1 MKDQKYSFASWIAIP
16 VFGYLGYVFNYMA
29 DGFFRAESD
38 VMTVGT
44 QIFMKRFDIVMEDP
58 LNFKAYYNERSFLMT
73 VCFIFIFLFVD
84 FMLYLSKKTTMEGME
99 YGTARWGNPKR
110 MSNRLADKN
119 EDFNILLSQNFS
131 LTIDMKKSGLN
142 RNILVIG
149 GSGSGKT
156 FKFVGPN
163 TMQANMSLVITDP
176 KGDTIKDYA
185 WVLRRERFIIKVL
198 DLIEPD
204 KSDGYNPFRYICNQ
218 QDVVKLISNIMDN
231 TTPPNNQSR
240 EPFWDKAE
248 SLFYQAVF
256 FYVLYEAENQNL
268 PKNFRTFLMLVNEAK
283 VMADEDDLSPMDI
296 RFGSLPEDHE
306 ARKAY
311 NKFMSGAGDTLRSII
326 ISAHAR
332 LFPFE
337 SEGILKIFEKDEMDL
352 YALGE
357 GALRDGVRDNQ
368 TKTALFIK
376 IPDDDKSFNFV
387 PGMLYT
393 QMFQVLYASARKYG
407 NFLPIPVQCYFDE
420 FKNISMPSNF
430 LDILATCRSRNIGV
444 VPIFQ
449 DKSQIQSLYKESV
462 GTMISNCDTL
472 LFLGGTDPDV
482 KKFIS
487 ESLGDQ
493 TIWKKNHSVSR
504 GRSGSMSQNEDKMGR
519 KLMTPDEVGRMNNQD
534 CIIMVRGEYPIK
546 DRKLNAK
553 KHKRAKY
560 SGLNGFPYIHKKH
573 ADIHLKRMDEIGDN
587 DVILTPELILE
598 LLQSGKETIP
608 GNEWIQAAEELSE
621 ERQMELKK
629 EKEQEWQ
636 NKLPEHFE
644 SLTLVEILACTD
656 FSISYT
662 NQIVAAIEAG
672 ITEKDVK
679 QFIKQGLSEEEI
691 EKQIK
696 IHRIIKAEVTP

>member
-1 MKDQKYSFASWIAIP
+1 MKDQKYSFASWIIGIP
-16 VFGYLGYVFNYMA
+16 IFGYLGYIFNYMA

-38 VMTVGT
+38 VITVGT
-44 QIFMKRFDIVMEDP
+44 QIFMKRFDLVVDHP
-58 LNFKAYYNERSFLMT
+58 LNFKDYYNGRSIVMA
-73 VCFIFIFLFVD
+73 VIFILVFLF
-84 FMLYLSKKTTMEGME
+84 LNLLIYLSKKTTMEGME

-110 MSNRLADKN
+110 MSKCLADKN
-119 EDFNILLSQNFS
+119 KDSNILLSQNFS
-131 LTIDMKKSGLN
+131 LAIDMKKSGLN
-142 RNILVIG
+142 RNVLVIG
-149 GSGSGKT
+149 GSGAGKT

-163 TMQANMSLVITDP
+163 AMQANMSIVDTDP
-176 KGDTIKDYA
+176 KGDTIKDYGG
-185 WVLRRERFIIKVL
+185 VLLREGFIIKVL

-204 KSDGYNPFRYICNQ
+204 KSDGYNPFQYICNQ

-240 EPFWDKAE
+240 ESFWDKAE
-248 SLFYQAVF
+248 SLFYQAIF

-283 VMADEDDLSPMDI
+283 VMADEDDLSPMDM
-296 RFGSLPEDHE
+296 RFGNLPEGHE
-306 ARKAY
+306 AKKVY
-311 NKFMSGAGDTLRSII
+311 NKFMSGAEDTLRSII

-337 SEGILKIFEKDEMDL
+337 SEGILRIFEKDEMDL

-357 GALRDGVRDNQ
+357 GALKDGVRDNQ

-407 NFLPIPVQCYFDE
+407 NVLPIPVQCYFDE

-449 DKSQIQSLYKESV
+449 DKSQIQALYKESV

-493 TIWKKNHSVSR
+493 TIWKKNQSISR
-504 GRSGSMSQNEDKMGR
+504 GRSGSTSQTEDKMGR

-534 CIIMVRGEYPIK
+534 CLVMVRGEYPIK
-546 DRKLNAK
+546 DKKLNAK
-553 KHKRAKY
+553 QHKRAKY
-560 SGLNGFPYIHKKH
+560 SGLKGFPYIHKKH
-573 ADIHLKRMDEIGDN
+573 AEIHLKRMDEIGDN

-598 LLQSGKETIP
+598 LLQSQKEMIP
-608 GNEWIQAAEELSE
+608 SNEWVQAAEKFSD
-621 ERQMELKK
+621 ERQEELKK

-636 NKLPEHFE
+636 KKLPEHFE
-644 SLTLVEILACTD
+644 RLSLVEILACTD
-656 FSISYT
+656 FSVFYT
-662 NQIVAAIEAG
+662 DQIVAAIESG
-672 ITEKDVK
+672 ITEKEVK

-696 IHRIIKAEVTP
+696 IHRIIKAEM

>member
-1 MKDQKYSFASWIAIP
+1 MNDQKYSFASWMIGIP
-16 VFGYLGYVFNYMA
+16 VFGYLGYVLNYMA
-29 DGFFRAESD
+29 DGFFQTGNN
-38 VMTVGT
+38 VMTTGT
-44 QIFMKRFDIVMEDP
+44 ELLMKRFDIVMEQP
-58 LNFKAYYNERSFLMT
+58 FQLGNYYNERSIPAVFL
-73 VCFIFIFLFVD
+73 FILMFMFVD
-84 FMLYLSKKTTMEGME
+84 FMMYLTKKTTMEGME
-99 YGTARWGNPKR
+99 YGTAHWGNIQAMSKR
-110 MSNRLADKN
+110 LTDK
-119 EDFNILLSQNFS
+119 DSDLNILLSQNFS
-131 LTIDMKKSGLN
+131 LMIDKDCGLN

-149 GSGSGKT
+149 GSGAGKT

-163 TMQANMSLVITDP
+163 LMQANMSFVVTDP
-176 KGDTIKDYA
+176 KGDTVKDYTQA
-185 WVLRRERFIIKVL
+185 LIHEGYIVKVL
-198 DLIEPD
+198 NLIEPD
-204 KSDGYNPFRYICNQ
+204 KSDGYNPFQYISNQ
-218 QDVVKLISNIMDN
+218 QDVVKLIANIMDN

-283 VMADEDDLSPMDI
+283 VMADEDDLSPMDL
-296 RFGSLPEDHE
+296 RFGNLPEEHE
-306 ARKAY
+306 AKKAY
-311 NKFMSGAGDTLRSII
+311 NKFMSGAEDTLRSII

-357 GALRDGVRDNQ
+357 GALKDGVRDHT
-368 TKTALFIK
+368 TKTVLFIV

-393 QMFQVLYASARKYG
+393 QMFQILYASARKYG
-407 NFLPIPVQCYFDE
+407 NYLPIPVQCYFDE

-449 DKSQIQSLYKESV
+449 DKSQIQSLYKEST

-504 GRSGSMSQNEDKMGR
+504 GRNGSASQSEDKMGR
-519 KLMTPDEVGRMNNQD
+519 KLMTPDEVGRMSNQD
-534 CIIMVRGEYPIK
+534 CLVLIRGEYPIRDK
-546 DRKLNAK
+546 KLNAK

-560 SGLNGFPYIHKKH
+560 SGLNGFSYIHKKH
-573 ADIHLKRMDEIGDN
+573 ADIHLKRMDEIGEN
-587 DVILTPELILE
+587 DVILTPELIEE
-598 LLQSGKETIP
+598 LLHTGKETIP
-608 GNEWIQAAEELSE
+608 SEEWMRTADELSE
-621 ERQMELKK
+621 ERQKELKE
-629 EKEQEWQ
+629 EKRQAWENQ
-636 NKLPEHFE
+636 LPDHFDQL
-644 SLTLVEILACTD
+644 SLSEILVSAD
-656 FSISYT
+656 FDVSYMD
-662 NQIVAAIEAG
+662 QIVNAVEAK
-672 ITEKDVK
+672 IPENEVK
-679 QFIKQGLSEEEI
+679 KFIKEGFSETEI
-691 EKQIK
+691 EKRIK
-696 IHRIIKAEVTP
+696 IHRIMKAQS